1 MARRQR
7 LEASPSSSSVSTLE
21 LLKKSIIDKKSTT
34 EGERGGDSDAA
45 PLAFTSDG
53 DDERN
58 DGGSV
63 TYEELRQRLHRRIEE
78 LRGNRNTRDPAAEGK
93 KGKGAKNQQKNQKR
107 GDLGKGERE
116 MNAGSVRKK
125 PTEKK
130 AEESVGEF
138 AFGQVKIGG
147 EQVGKKGKKRKGS
160 KVQELERAKRLKQA
174 MDDPEKGARVSKRHS
189 WSAALSR
196 AEGVKV
202 HDDPRLLKQSIKKEK
217 RRQQKSSKKW
227 KERMEV
233 VEKNKAAKQQTRS
246 GNIADRARDK
256 KMRRIAKREKKL
268 MRPGFEGRKNGFI
281 NEASTSNSSGA
292 ILAMKSLFVDLQIV
306 WTYRTKT
313 IAAKV
318 EKGCMERADTCQGLL
333 VYLYCLRRPTPDLR
347 HAATARKSKA
357 AGLSYAGDG
366 KLGVASSVDAKG
378 RPHEGE
384 RLVLRRILSFHK
396 EYGDKVG
403 WWLLR
408 YSIPTLSKYNLI
420 IRTSSFGAGRFVWAA
435 EAPTLR

>member
-1 MARRQR
+1 MKEENEEPRMKGSVSSPSPSPALEKKKKKKKKEKEGEREEKEDKKDLKALIHEHSLFFDRLVELIPARFYLPHDDGAGKVWFHGLSKDAKASCKKQSRENLRMARRQR

-34 EGERGGDSDAA
+34 ERERGGDSDAA
-45 PLAFTSDG
+45 PLPFTSNG

-63 TYEELRQRLHRRIEE
+63 TYEELRQRLHQRIEE
-78 LRGNRNTRDPAAEGK
+78 LRGNRNTRDPAAGGK
-93 KGKGAKNQQKNQKR
+93 KGKGGKNQQKNQKR

-116 MNAGSVRKK
+116 MNAGSVEKK

-130 AEESVGEF
+130 AEESVGELS
-138 AFGQVKIGG
+138 FGQVKIAG
-147 EQVGKKGKKRKGS
+147 ELVGKKGKKRKGS

-217 RRQQKSSKKW
+217 RRQQKSAKKW

-246 GNIADRARDK
+246 GHIAERAREK

-281 NEASTSNSSGA
+281 NETSTSG
-292 ILAMKSLFVDLQIV
+292 
-306 WTYRTKT
+306 
-313 IAAKV
+313 
-318 EKGCMERADTCQGLL
+318 
-333 VYLYCLRRPTPDLR
+333 
-347 HAATARKSKA
+347 
-357 AGLSYAGDG
+357 
-366 KLGVASSVDAKG
+366 
-378 RPHEGE
+378 
-384 RLVLRRILSFHK
+384 
-396 EYGDKVG
+396 
-403 WWLLR
+403 
-408 YSIPTLSKYNLI
+408 
-420 IRTSSFGAGRFVWAA
+420 
-435 EAPTLR
+435 